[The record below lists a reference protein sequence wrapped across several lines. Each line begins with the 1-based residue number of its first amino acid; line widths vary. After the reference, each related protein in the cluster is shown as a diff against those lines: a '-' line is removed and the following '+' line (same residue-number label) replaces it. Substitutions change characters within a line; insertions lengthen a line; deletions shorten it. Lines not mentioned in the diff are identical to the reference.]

1 MLVLF
6 QRETCPD
13 CKPVRELLTR
23 LQVSYININVP
34 KPREERHELI
44 RTTGSKFIPAL
55 VDGATVIPG
64 RLRENADIIAYLKER
79 FGDPD
84 ELAARTAGDSD
95 EVAARTA
102 GDSDEVAA
110 KTAGDS
116 DEVAAKTAGDS
127 DEVAATTADG
137 QPESVA
143 LPGEA
148 AAEPVA

>member
-55 VDGATVIPG
+55 VDGATIIPG
-64 RLRENADIIAYLKER
+64 KLRENADVVAYLKER
-79 FGDPD
+79 FGDP
-84 ELAARTAGDSD
+84 EALA
-95 EVAARTA
+95 
-102 GDSDEVAA
+102 
-110 KTAGDS
+110 
-116 DEVAAKTAGDS
+116 
-127 DEVAATTADG
+127 
-137 QPESVA
+137 PETGNPVEER
-143 LPGEA
+143 P
-148 AAEPVA
+148 EPVA

>member
-23 LQVSYININVP
+23 LQVSYINVNVP

-64 RLRENADIIAYLKER
+64 KLRENADIIAYLKER

-84 ELAARTAGDSD
+84 E
-95 EVAARTA
+95 VAAKTA
-102 GDSDEVAA
+102 DARDEVAA
-110 KTAGDS
+110 KTAAETGAGGS
-116 DEVAAKTAGDS
+116 EPAA
-127 DEVAATTADG
+127 
-137 QPESVA
+137 
-143 LPGEA
+143 
-148 AAEPVA
+148 

>member
-13 CKPVRELLTR
+13 CKPVRELLTK

-64 RLRENADIIAYLKER
+64 KLRENADIIAYLKER
-79 FGDPD
+79 FGDP
-84 ELAARTAGDSD
+84 EAVAPETATAGD
-95 EVAARTA
+95 A
-102 GDSDEVAA
+102 
-110 KTAGDS
+110 
-116 DEVAAKTAGDS
+116 
-127 DEVAATTADG
+127 
-137 QPESVA
+137 QP
-143 LPGEA
+143 
-148 AAEPVA
+148 EPVA